1 MGALLLHPWLPTRN
15 VGTWLPGS
23 PKPWCNNT
31 ECARLSTEVW
41 PEMWKRGH
49 GTVENWRLR
58 QEKECAICKQ
68 ERKRRCCVL
77 RPRNTEDHQK
87 LQEAPFDAAPFVHPF
102 RHPSYHATQLRAIT
116 FAKCKQTRLYWVAA
130 YDKVVTGS
138 LANTPDREELR
149 KDMGCQSAIKP
160 FPPITRKTR
169 RGARRRPVRI
179 FWAPPGPRRDRPE
192 ALPRPRQGPV
202 GYGFWTPP
210 TAAPGEFLVKYP

>member
-1 MGALLLHPWLPTRN
+1 
-15 VGTWLPGS
+15 
-23 PKPWCNNT
+23 
-31 ECARLSTEVW
+31 
-41 PEMWKRGH
+41 MWKRGH

-102 RHPSYHATQLRAIT
+102 RHPSYHATQLRAIA

-138 LANTPDREELR
+138 LANTPDKEELR
-149 KDMGCQSAIKP
+149 KAVGVQSAIKL
-160 FPPITRKTR
+160 FPAKNRKIFS
-169 RGARRRPVRI
+169 GARRRPVKF
-179 FWAPPGPRRDRPE
+179 FWPRRTP
-192 ALPRPRQGPV
+192 PRPPLGPPRGPV
-202 GYGFWTPP
+202 RAPSDTVSGTPHP
-210 TAAPGEFLVKYP
+210 QTPLSF